1 MCGDRE
7 IKNPA
12 VRKYSVLQSIG
23 HGVPKILN
31 IQVFGV
37 FVYRSLNERENDPWD
52 LFDKGLGAP
61 GDDLMSESGVRT
73 F

>member
-7 IKNPA
+7 IKNLA

-37 FVYRSLNERENDPWD
+37 FVYRSLNERENDP
-52 LFDKGLGAP
+52 
-61 GDDLMSESGVRT
+61 
-73 F
+73 

>member
-37 FVYRSLNERENDPWD
+37 FVYFLQK
-52 LFDKGLGAP
+52 FK
-61 GDDLMSESGVRT
+61 
-73 F
+73 

>member
-1 MCGDRE
+1 MISVTYSVKYECVCGDRE

-37 FVYRSLNERENDPWD
+37 YVYFLQKCKLER
-52 LFDKGLGAP
+52 K
-61 GDDLMSESGVRT
+61 
-73 F
+73 